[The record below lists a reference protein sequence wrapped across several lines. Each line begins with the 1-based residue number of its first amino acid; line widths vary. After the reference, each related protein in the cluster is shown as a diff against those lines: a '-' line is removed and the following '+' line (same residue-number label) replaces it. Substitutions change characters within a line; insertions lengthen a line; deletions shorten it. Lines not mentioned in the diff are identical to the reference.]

1 MPSVSES
8 HKHRQPYFTPW
19 PLFSPITHWTI
30 NLYRSNFIFAALRR
44 SRIFIVTRKC
54 QKKEKIDHLI
64 ASLPIW
70 WTFQRPLSLS
80 SSQARQAEGKR
91 SNISTYWFSSIRGI
105 VPVQISYR
113 LKLHW
118 CKRREFL
125 ALCPNE
131 ISLRNSVERC
141 NPYFLL
147 FCRLALPRPLERRR
161 FDLKLSIYKLHYW
174 WGSKSKEEEID
185 MCQIK
190 KIRNE

>member
-54 QKKEKIDHLI
+54 QKKIDHLI
-64 ASLPIW
+64 DSLPIG

-80 SSQARQAEGKR
+80 PSQAQQAGEKT
-91 SNISTYWFSSIRGI
+91 SNISTHWFSSIRGI

-118 CKRREFL
+118 CKHREFL
-125 ALCPNE
+125 ALCSNE
-131 ISLRNSVERC
+131 ISLRNSAERY

-147 FCRLALPRPLERRR
+147 FSHLTLRRPLERRGKLN
-161 FDLKLSIYKLHYW
+161 LKMSIYKLHYW
-174 WGSKSKEEEID
+174 WDRCVSD
-185 MCQIK
+185 WK
-190 KIRNE
+190 K